1 MRRKNS
7 LFGLLTAIAAAFF
20 LSCNGQ
26 EKATRN
32 AEQAIA
38 DTLQGNM
45 YELPLP
51 KVPSALTAPEE
62 RAEYI
67 INRFWDEMDFAD
79 TLRSH
84 DKVFMEQNF
93 VNFVSLFP
101 HTRQETLSPAIRRFL
116 ERAAADSVAFY
127 LICDI
132 AERYLNDPNSPMRCE
147 EYYILFLEELLRLP
161 GLSEYERIRPTYQL
175 ETAKKNRP
183 GTVATDFSY
192 TDRNGNRR
200 TLHGMRGKQLLL
212 LFYDPA
218 CSHCSEIL
226 DALHENPLLAEL
238 VFKKEL
244 TVLAVYTEGNRELWD
259 ETKEAMPQEWIVAI
273 DDSRIVERELYSLP
287 AMPVIYLLDAGKRV
301 ILKDAP
307 LEQLEA
313 WLSENNILQKKYERP
328 R

>member
-7 LFGLLTAIAAAFF
+7 LFGLLTAIAAACF

-51 KVPSALTAPEE
+51 EVPSALTAPEE

-84 DKVFMEQNF
+84 DKVFIEQNF

-101 HTRQETLSPAIRRFL
+101 HTRQETLSPSIRRFL

-183 GTVATDFSY
+183 GTIATNFFY
-192 TDRNGNRR
+192 TDRNGNRK
-200 TLHGMRGKQLLL
+200 TLHNTQGKQILL

-226 DALHENPLLAEL
+226 NALYESPVLREL
-238 VFKKEL
+238 IADEEL
-244 TVLAVYTEGNRELWD
+244 TVLAVYTEGDSKLWE
-259 ETKEAMPQEWIVAI
+259 ETKDAMPQEWIVAI
-273 DDSRIVERELYSLP
+273 DNSHIVERELYSLP
-287 AMPVIYLLDAGKRV
+287 AMPVIYLLDKDKTV
-301 ILKDAP
+301 LLKDPVPAF
-307 LEQLEA
+307 LEA
-313 WLSENNILQKKYERP
+313 FCGR
-328 R
+328 